1 MKYEGS
7 IYRPPSEAR
16 SLIVQVAVGCAHNKC
31 TFCSMYK
38 DKSFRIKSW
47 EEIKEDLDE
56 ARETYRYI
64 KRIFLAD
71 GDALVLPAKKLIQ
84 ILDYIKE
91 IFPECERV
99 GIYAA
104 PKDIL
109 LKSEEDLKALKE
121 NGLGI
126 VYIGIESGDDQI
138 LKDIEKG
145 VSSSEII
152 SSGQKLKA
160 AQIPIS
166 ITLISGIGGKEK
178 TKEHAM
184 ESARVVNR
192 INPEYVSFLT
202 LMLEEG
208 TPLYEDWQNDKFSLL
223 SPKEALE
230 EIRLFIENTDL
241 KGSIFR
247 ANHASNYISLGG
259 ILNEE
264 KDELLKNID
273 EALSEDF
280 FKPEHLRGL

>member
-56 ARETYRYI
+56 ARENYRYI

-71 GDALVLPAKKLIQ
+71 GDALVIPAKKLIQ

-121 NGLGI
+121 SGLGI

>member
-121 NGLGI
+121 SGLGI

-178 TKEHAM
+178 TKEHAI

-223 SPKEALE
+223 SPKEVLE

>member
-71 GDALVLPAKKLIQ
+71 GDAIVLPAKKLIQ

-121 NGLGI
+121 SGLGI

>member
-71 GDALVLPAKKLIQ
+71 GDAIVLPAKKLIQ

-121 NGLGI
+121 SGLGI

-178 TKEHAM
+178 TKEHAIQ
-184 ESARVVNR
+184 SARVVNR

>member
-56 ARETYRYI
+56 ARENYRYI

-121 NGLGI
+121 SGLGI

-178 TKEHAM
+178 TKEHAI

-223 SPKEALE
+223 SPKEVLE

>member
-56 ARETYRYI
+56 ARENYRYI

-121 NGLGI
+121 SGLGI

-178 TKEHAM
+178 TKEHAIQ
-184 ESARVVNR
+184 SARVVNR

-264 KDELLKNID
+264 KDELLKDID

>member
-121 NGLGI
+121 SGLGI

-178 TKEHAM
+178 TKEHAIQ
-184 ESARVVNR
+184 SARVVNR

>member
-121 NGLGI
+121 SGLGI